1 MPLIAATTLGEFAA
15 AILRAAGS
23 EATEAHEVAGH
34 LVDANLAGHDS
45 HGVAMLPL
53 YLGSVRRGGLFFNR
67 APALVR
73 DSGAVLVFDGARGFG
88 RTAARSRARRA
99 SEGID
104 VDEATW
110 AQLIDSARSAGVAAP
125 EFVLT

>member
-23 EATEAHEVAGH
+23 EATEAREVAGH
-34 LVDANLAGHDS
+34 LVDANRAGHDS

-73 DSGAVLVFDGARGFG
+73 DRLLVFDGARGFG
-88 RTAARSRARRA
+88 RTAARSWCARLLPHRM
-99 SEGID
+99 SH
-104 VDEATW
+104 
-110 AQLIDSARSAGVAAP
+110 P
-125 EFVLT
+125 